1 MFQRFDGSDKTD
13 NMELV
18 KSAPS
23 VGPVSDSDI
32 EKVEVKLEEIE
43 EWQENGYEKVQVKLE
58 QVDSLNEN
66 EEQYY

>member
-18 KSAPS
+18 KS
-23 VGPVSDSDI
+23 GPVSDSDI
-32 EKVEVKLEEIE
+32 EKVQDKLEEIE